1 MITGAAPLTRGQAG
15 PGHESVWTAEQIRER
30 MADAADTLRRLP
42 KPRGL
47 ERSLQSPWPDVIRDW
62 LAYGWDPT
70 HVRIAAPSPQ
80 AITRL
85 DECLEWISPKYVTR
99 DQRIVLWGRAQKLS
113 WPRLAF
119 LDAQLGKG
127 RSERQLR
134 NIRADGE
141 ARILSRLNGTPPRL
155 VIPPPIG
162 GGRPC
167 QAPSSRAGSVSAT
180 KATRNGSRST

>member
-1 MITGAAPLTRGQAG
+1 MITGAAPSAPRQGGEHGATAG

-47 ERSLQSPWPDVIRDW
+47 ERNFQSPWPDVIRDW
-62 LAYGWDPT
+62 LAYGWNPT
-70 HVRIAAPSPQ
+70 HVRIAPPSPQ

-85 DECLEWISPKYVTR
+85 DEVLAWLMWLTPS
-99 DQRIVLWGRAQKLS
+99 QRIVLWARAQKLS
-113 WPRLAF
+113 WPRIAF
-119 LDAQLGKG
+119 LDGQLGRARG
-127 RSERQLR
+127 ERQLR

-155 VIPPPIG
+155 VIPLP
-162 GGRPC
+162 
-167 QAPSSRAGSVSAT
+167 APSSRAGSACAT
-180 KATRNGSRST
+180 KATRSGSRST

>member
-1 MITGAAPLTRGQAG
+1 MITGASPGSPRASRGQAG
-15 PGHESVWTAEQIRER
+15 SGQESVWTAEDIRDR
-30 MADAADTLRRLP
+30 LADAADTLRRLP

-62 LAYGWDPT
+62 LAYGWEPT

-85 DECLEWISPKYVTR
+85 DECLEWISPKHITR
-99 DQRIVLWGRAQKLS
+99 DMRIVLWARAQRLS
-113 WPRLAF
+113 WPRIAF

-141 ARILSRLNGTPPRL
+141 ARILNRLNG
-155 VIPPPIG
+155 
-162 GGRPC
+162 RP
-167 QAPSSRAGSVSAT
+167 QRMRI
-180 KATRNGSRST
+180 TRSQEAGSRSATRAIPTGSGSI